1 MSHGVTEDGP
11 IDAAAQARSRWSPA
25 EVEVLDAVRRCCDR
39 WGLHKVT
46 IDDIVK
52 DSGVSR
58 ATIYRL
64 FPGGRDVLLEAH
76 RVYELDQ
83 FFAVLLEHLSG
94 AADLDDLLVRAITNS
109 LRELRSDEHLA
120 LMLASEPGTV
130 HTELTVEGL
139 PRIIRVASAY
149 LVPLLDPYMS
159 RREGR
164 HLVDVLVRLVI
175 SYFLVPSDLIDLT
188 DPDQTRQFIHP
199 FLGTLRGA
207 PDHHTTVREAAPG
220 TTTGA
225 TT

>member
-1 MSHGVTEDGP
+1 M
-11 IDAAAQARSRWSPA
+11 AQRGRWSDV
-25 EVEVLDAVRRCCDR
+25 EIEVLEAVRRCCDR

-83 FFAVLLEHLSG
+83 FFAVLLEHLAG
-94 AADLDDLLVRAITNS
+94 ADDLEDLLVRAVTNS

-130 HTELTVEGL
+130 YTDLTVEGL
-139 PRIIRVASAY
+139 PRTIRVASAY
-149 LVPLLDPYMS
+149 LVPLLDPYMP
-159 RREGR
+159 RREAR
-164 HLVDVLVRLVI
+164 HLVDVLVRLVL
-175 SYFLVPSDLIDLT
+175 SYFLAPSDLVDLT
-188 DPDQTRQFIHP
+188 DPEQTRRFIRP
-199 FLGTLRGA
+199 YLGRLGDQGTSTTADIA
-207 PDHHTTVREAAPG
+207 PHTP
-220 TTTGA
+220 TGA
-225 TT
+225 TP

>member
-1 MSHGVTEDGP
+1 MADST
-11 IDAAAQARSRWSPA
+11 RWSDV
-25 EVEVLDAVRRCCDR
+25 EVEVLEAVRRCCDR

-83 FFAVLLEHLSG
+83 FFGVLLDHL
-94 AADLDDLLVRAITNS
+94 ADAHDLEDLLVRAVTNS
-109 LRELRSDEHLA
+109 LRELRGDEHLA

-130 HTELTVEGL
+130 YTNLTVEGL
-139 PRIIRVASAY
+139 PRTIRVASAY
-149 LVPLLDPYMS
+149 LVPLLDPYME
-159 RREGR
+159 RREAR
-164 HLVDVLVRLVI
+164 HLVDVLVRLVL
-175 SYFLVPSDLIDLT
+175 SYFLAPSDLVDLT
-188 DPDQTRQFIHP
+188 DPDQTRRFIRP
-199 FLGTLRGA
+199 FLGRLAG
-207 PDHHTTVREAAPG
+207 PDEPSD

-225 TT
+225 LQ